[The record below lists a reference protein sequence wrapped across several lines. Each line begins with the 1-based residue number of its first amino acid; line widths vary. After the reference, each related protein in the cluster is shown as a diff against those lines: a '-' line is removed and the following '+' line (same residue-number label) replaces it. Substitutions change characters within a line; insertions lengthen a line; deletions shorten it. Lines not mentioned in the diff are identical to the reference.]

1 MPGRNLPTLHLVE
14 RDYPNVYRKFTSL
27 GPLLDKLGNGGK
39 GIGWNTEKE
48 VKLVGDLNH
57 RVVESGVSQGRP
69 RIDSAIDAAEVVLAL
84 APETNG
90 QVAVKAWEA
99 LSKITGREHAHLA
112 LPKEDEKIRFRDIQV
127 QPRKIISSPTWSG
140 LEDEHVS
147 YNAGYTNVHELIP
160 WRTITGRQQFY
171 QDHPWMQAFGEG
183 FVSYRP
189 PVNTRTTEKLLN
201 RKPNGN
207 PEITLN
213 WITPHQKWGIHSTYS
228 DNLLMLTL
236 SRGGPIIWLSE
247 HDAAKA
253 GIVDND
259 WVEVFNANG
268 AATCRAVVSQ
278 RVRTAW

>member
-1 MPGRNLPTLHLVE
+1 MPLLHDTPTELAQPFGGDGHDWKKGECEPMPGRNLPTLHLVE
-14 RDYPNVYRKFTSL
+14 RDYPNVYRKFTARSAA
-27 GPLLDKLGNGGK
+27 GQAGQRRQG
-39 GIGWNTEKE
+39 
-48 VKLVGDLNH
+48 H
-57 RVVESGVSQGRP
+57 RLEHREGSEAGRRPQPSRRRERRQPGRP

-171 QDHPWMQAFGEG
+171 QDHPWMQGSAKASSATGRRSTPDHREA
-183 FVSYRP
+183 V
-189 PVNTRTTEKLLN
+189 EQEAQ
-201 RKPNGN
+201 N

-213 WITPHQKWGIHSTYS
+213 WITPTEMGHPLHLQRQPADAHPVARRS
-228 DNLLMLTL
+228 DHLGRAR
-236 SRGGPIIWLSE
+236 RGQGR
-247 HDAAKA
+247 D
-253 GIVDND
+253 
-259 WVEVFNANG
+259 
-268 AATCRAVVSQ
+268 R
-278 RVRTAW
+278 R

>member
-112 LPKEDEKIRFRDIQV
+112 LPKEDEKIRFRDI
-127 QPRKIISSPTWSG
+127 RCSRARSSPARPGPAS
-140 LEDEHVS
+140 
-147 YNAGYTNVHELIP
+147 
-160 WRTITGRQQFY
+160 RTSTS
-171 QDHPWMQAFGEG
+171 A
-183 FVSYRP
+183 
-189 PVNTRTTEKLLN
+189 TT
-201 RKPNGN
+201 PA
-207 PEITLN
+207 
-213 WITPHQKWGIHSTYS
+213 TPTSTS
-228 DNLLMLTL
+228 
-236 SRGGPIIWLSE
+236 
-247 HDAAKA
+247 
-253 GIVDND
+253 
-259 WVEVFNANG
+259 
-268 AATCRAVVSQ
+268 
-278 RVRTAW
+278 